1 MNVLF
6 EGKTEL
12 GKDEWLTPPNIIK
25 ALGEFDL
32 DPCSPINRPW
42 ETAKKHYTIE
52 DNGLNQKWEGRV
64 WLNPPYGNTMN
75 LWLNKMAN
83 HKNGIAL
90 TFNRSE
96 TEQFFRYV
104 WYKADAILFIKG
116 RLRFYHI
123 TGERGGTAG
132 TGSVLIAYGE
142 NNVESLR
149 SCGIDGKFLLL
160 NSEQNDK
167 PSVAT
172 DDDSSN
178 ADGQIIN
185 PQ

>member
-32 DPCSPINRPW
+32 DPCSPIKRPW
-42 ETAKKHYTIE
+42 STAKHHYTIE
-52 DNGLNQKWEGRV
+52 DNGLTKEWFGRV

-83 HKNGIAL
+83 HGNGIAL

-96 TEQFFRYV
+96 TDQFFRYV
-104 WYKADAILFIKG
+104 WNKADAILFIKG
-116 RLRFYHI
+116 RLRFYHVS
-123 TGERGGTAG
+123 GEKGGNAG
-132 TGSVLIAYGE
+132 CGSVLIAYGS
-142 NNVESLR
+142 NNVEALKK
-149 SCGIDGKFLLL
+149 CGLGKLL
-160 NSEQNDK
+160 
-167 PSVAT
+167 
-172 DDDSSN
+172 
-178 ADGQIIN
+178 IIRDLED
-185 PQ
+185 QESDTSKAS